1 MIKITNKEAYI
12 PLKLMENII
21 KSSDIK
27 TVVIEEEQ
35 SELCF
40 DTFNGSGKIVFN
52 SNGIYEGNVKYGIL
66 DSAGKTSILT
76 FPDGTKYEG
85 EIHNNHLTGIGTYV
99 FNSGAT

>member
-21 KSSDIK
+21 KSTDIK

-40 DTFNGSGKIVFN
+40 DTLNGTGKIVFN

-66 DSAGKTSILT
+66 DSSGKISSLI

-85 EIHNNHLTGIGTYV
+85 EIQNNQLTGNGTYY
-99 FNSGAT
+99 FNTGST

>member
-1 MIKITNKEAYI
+1 MIKITNKESYI

-21 KSSDIK
+21 KTTDIK

-40 DTFNGSGKIVFN
+40 DTLNGHGKIVFN
-52 SNGIYEGNVKYGIL
+52 SNGVYEGGVKFGIL
-66 DSAGKTSILT
+66 DSMGKVSTLT

-85 EIHNNHLTGIGTYV
+85 DIKNNQLTGNGTYH
-99 FNSGAT
+99 FTTGSR

>member
-21 KSSDIK
+21 KSTDIK

-40 DTFNGSGKIVFN
+40 DTLNGTGKIIFN
-52 SNGIYEGNVKYGIL
+52 TNGVYEGTVKYGIL
-66 DSAGKTSILT
+66 DSVGKNSTLT
-76 FPDGTKYEG
+76 FADGTKYEG
-85 EIHNNHLTGIGTYV
+85 EIRNNQLTGTGTYY
-99 FNSGAT
+99 FNTGSK